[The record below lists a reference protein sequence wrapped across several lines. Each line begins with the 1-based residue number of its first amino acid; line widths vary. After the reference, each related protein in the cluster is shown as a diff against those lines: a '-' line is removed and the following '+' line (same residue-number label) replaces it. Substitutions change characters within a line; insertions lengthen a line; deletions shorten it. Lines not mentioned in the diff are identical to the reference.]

1 MKVLFLSIVVVVVKN
16 RVERKGSG
24 ETQKLVLRTISS
36 ISRFRDFNFIE
47 IEIEMNFKGISP
59 TFSRGFHPISPI
71 SRNEMK

>member
-59 TFSRGFHPISPI
+59 IFKGISPDFTDFT
-71 SRNEMK
+71 K